1 MTEFA
6 LQQYLDFAYIVAV
19 VLFILSLRFLS
30 SPTTARMGVLCGE
43 IGAALAVGATLYNP
57 ELVQYKWIVI
67 CLIIGAGIGIPLG
80 MVKMTAVPQRTAL
93 SHAFGAASAA
103 MIGVAEYYVNT
114 SQLTRFEMGE
124 IALEVII
131 GSLTVTG
138 SLIAAGKLQEI
149 LPQRPIVY
157 RDRKSTR
164 LNSSH
169 IPLSRMPSSA

>member
-1 MTEFA
+1 MTHAFA
-6 LQQYLDFAYIVAV
+6 LQEYLDFAYIIAV
-19 VLFILSLRFLS
+19 VLFMLSLKWLS
-30 SPTTARMGVLCGE
+30 SPVTARWGVIAGE
-43 IGAALAVGATLYNP
+43 IGAALAVGATFYNP
-57 ELVQYKWIVI
+57 ELVQYKWIII
-67 CLIIGAGIGIPLG
+67 CLIIGAAIGIPLG

-103 MIGVAEYYVNT
+103 MIGIAEYYVNT

-149 LPQRPIVY
+149 LPQRPAPQCSGLPGK
-157 RDRKSTR
+157 RKPCR
-164 LNSSH
+164 PDWRR
-169 IPLSRMPSSA
+169 I